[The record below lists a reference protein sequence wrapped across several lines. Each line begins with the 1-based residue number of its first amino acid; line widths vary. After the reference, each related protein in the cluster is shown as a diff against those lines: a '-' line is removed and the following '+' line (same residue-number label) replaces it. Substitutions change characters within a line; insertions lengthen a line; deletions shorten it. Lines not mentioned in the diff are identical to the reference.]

1 MKMRGKSTDIANAG
15 QKADYIHSRIVTIT
29 TLEKSVKF
37 VLKSLGFKVCLFGE
51 EDMVRS
57 SVCVE

>member
-1 MKMRGKSTDIANAG
+1 MQEKE
-15 QKADYIHSRIVTIT
+15 ADYILSLIVTIS